1 MSEREKAIQLI
12 KEMPENKMI
21 FVVKIL
27 RDIKGLP
34 AEENEPDGSVSGKM
48 LFPGREGREFLR
60 RRQKRNLSGGV
71 KLCAVQAFPGNEVP
85 QY

>member
-34 AEENEPDGSVSGKM
+34 AEENEPDGEKHSC
-48 LFPGREGREFLR
+48 
-60 RRQKRNLSGGV
+60 N
-71 KLCAVQAFPGNEVP
+71 
-85 QY
+85 

>member
-34 AEENEPDGSVSGKM
+34 AEENEPDGEKQIREEVFLQLESVRKNVPDLDYGKE
-48 LFPGREGREFLR
+48 LAEYQKGRYSR
-60 RRQKRNLSGGV
+60 
-71 KLCAVQAFPGNEVP
+71 
-85 QY
+85 

>member
-27 RDIKGLP
+27 RDIK
-34 AEENEPDGSVSGKM
+34 EENEPDGEKQIREEAFLQLESVRKNVPDLDYGKE
-48 LFPGREGREFLR
+48 LAEYQKGRYSR
-60 RRQKRNLSGGV
+60 
-71 KLCAVQAFPGNEVP
+71 
-85 QY
+85 

>member
-34 AEENEPDGSVSGKM
+34 AEENEPEKQIREEAFLQLESVRKNVPDLDYGKE
-48 LFPGREGREFLR
+48 LAEYQKGRYSR
-60 RRQKRNLSGGV
+60 
-71 KLCAVQAFPGNEVP
+71 
-85 QY
+85 

>member
-34 AEENEPDGSVSGKM
+34 AEENEPDGEKQIREEAFLQLESVRKNVPDLDYGKELAEYQM
-48 LFPGREGREFLR
+48 
-60 RRQKRNLSGGV
+60 
-71 KLCAVQAFPGNEVP
+71 
-85 QY
+85 